1 MGLFKKKNEEVDP
14 SKVVTFEN
22 RPFLLDLKPNE
33 KYAFHSDYFQ
43 MDDKRYATIVAL
55 FHTYGSDT
63 TFGPFWGIMKV
74 PTGLPQD
81 IVTVN
86 FEQIERMGDG
96 WIATHQTAAENVADM
111 NVNSQDDGGTNTT
124 KAKAAK
130 SALDLQTIA
139 NELNAGASYLNVHD
153 RMMVIAPTLEK
164 LDDAMQLI
172 ERKFTDCFGVVWCAP
187 YTGEQRQELA
197 NLFAKNERKRGK
209 GFYYTS
215 TEYAGSY
222 NLVTHG
228 LEDLTG
234 EYVGTMTGD
243 VNNSAVMFDIDRYAH
258 HVVVASEQI
267 DRNLGRAQVADMWGS
282 KIAQSALIR
291 GHRVVHF
298 IFDNADLDRLGPRF
312 DRITYRVDLN
322 RGDVNMFEMFGE
334 EKDELSIF
342 PAHLEKLTL
351 MAEQAYETTDSDRSV
366 IRGSL
371 QDVATKYYVEQGMWF
386 ENAKENRSRLRIVG
400 IPHKDVPRL
409 DMFVSYLDMEYKALA
424 NSAVRDDEKLHAMS
438 ILATTFR
445 NLLSNNG
452 DLFNTVTS
460 DAIDGIVTGRRVV
473 YDFSGLMRRGKGVA
487 MAQLVNIIGYAVQTL
502 EEGDVVLFHGA
513 ELIDPGVRD
522 YVNQQL
528 EFLYAI
534 GGRAAY
540 LYNDIE
546 RFMRDA
552 SFNRFDKAD
561 YTIIGNMSE
570 NQVTE
575 YQKLLGLTI
584 PPDLVNLLTA
594 RGEAVCYI
602 RRDFDNV
609 VFRQD
614 LILNPM
620 KTERKRRRRKA
631 SVAK

>member
-1 MGLFKKKNEEVDP
+1 
-14 SKVVTFEN
+14 
-22 RPFLLDLKPNE
+22 
-33 KYAFHSDYFQ
+33 
-43 MDDKRYATIVAL
+43 
-55 FHTYGSDT
+55 
-63 TFGPFWGIMKV
+63 
-74 PTGLPQD
+74 
-81 IVTVN
+81 
-86 FEQIERMGDG
+86 
-96 WIATHQTAAENVADM
+96 
-111 NVNSQDDGGTNTT
+111 
-124 KAKAAK
+124 
-130 SALDLQTIA
+130 
-139 NELNAGASYLNVHD
+139 
-153 RMMVIAPTLEK
+153 
-164 LDDAMQLI
+164 
-172 ERKFTDCFGVVWCAP
+172 
-187 YTGEQRQELA
+187 
-197 NLFAKNERKRGK
+197 
-209 GFYYTS
+209 
-215 TEYAGSY
+215 
-222 NLVTHG
+222 
-228 LEDLTG
+228 
-234 EYVGTMTGD
+234 
-243 VNNSAVMFDIDRYAH
+243 
-258 HVVVASEQI
+258 
-267 DRNLGRAQVADMWGS
+267 
-282 KIAQSALIR
+282 
-291 GHRVVHF
+291 
-298 IFDNADLDRLGPRF
+298 
-312 DRITYRVDLN
+312 
-322 RGDVNMFEMFGE
+322 
-334 EKDELSIF
+334 
-342 PAHLEKLTL
+342 

-371 QDVATKYYVEQGMWF
+371 QDVATKYYVEQGMWY

-400 IPHKDVPRL
+400 IPHRDVPRL

-424 NSAVRDDEKLHAMS
+424 NSAVRDNEKLHAMS

-445 NLLSNNG
+445 NLLANNG

-528 EFLYAI
+528 EFLYAV

-546 RFMRDA
+546 RFMRDS

-561 YTIIGNMSE
+561 YTVIGNMSE
-570 NQVTE
+570 NQVSE